1 VAEQP
6 LAHVKGLASGVD
18 DVSKTMNEAQDP
30 NSEQSPPAPSEQ
42 LDLAVGAEQVG
53 AAAAGELLHVCFH
66 CSGELVYPL
75 DWCEEGARHWR
86 VVLRCPECE
95 SRREGVFE
103 QAIVEQLDDELDRGS
118 SALLSDLR
126 RMTHAN
132 MSEEIEFFVRALAAD
147 LITPSDF

>member
-1 VAEQP
+1 MTS
-6 LAHVKGLASGVD
+6 H
-18 DVSKTMNEAQDP
+18 KTMSNAAEPNPNEGPEAP
-30 NSEQSPPAPSEQ
+30 GPEQV
-42 LDLAVGAEQVG
+42 DLAVGSGRPTGEAEQ
-53 AAAAGELLHVCFH
+53 LHVCFH

-75 DWCEEGARHWR
+75 DWAEEGARHWR

-95 SRREGVFE
+95 ARREGVFE
-103 QAIVEQLDDELDRGS
+103 QTVVERLDDELDRGS

-132 MSEEIEFFVRALAAD
+132 MSEEIEFFVRALDAD